1 MKAFEEQKNSNK
13 IVGEKHRALM
23 LASVASMIDQFN
35 MQNIQLLLNAG
46 FEVDVVCNC
55 KEGNTISD
63 ERVQDLI
70 ECLAKKG
77 VKVIHVP
84 IPRKITDVKG
94 ILSSL
99 KTVKKMCNRNKYSLL
114 HCHSPIG
121 SVVARVAAKSS
132 RKKYGTKVVYTAH
145 GFHFYK
151 GAPKQ
156 NWLIFYPIEKVCSF
170 MTDVLITI
178 NKEDYRF
185 AKKHMNASQ
194 IKYVPGI
201 GVDTGKFF
209 IPDIDV
215 AAKRDTMNLDIDD
228 IIIFSVGEL
237 NQNKNQ
243 EVVIRAIAKLNNPKI
258 HYLIAGK
265 GDQEEYLIHLAKELG
280 VKLHLL
286 GYRTDI
292 IELLNVA
299 DIFAFPSFREGLS
312 VALMEAMAAG
322 LPCVVSKIRGNV
334 DLIVEGKGG
343 FLCEP
348 DDVEEFS
355 TKLNELCENEKRNL
369 FGLYNRNIIK
379 KFDEI
384 EVMKMMKQ
392 VYR

>member
-228 IIIFSVGEL
+228 IIIFFC
-237 NQNKNQ
+237 
-243 EVVIRAIAKLNNPKI
+243 R
-258 HYLIAGK
+258 
-265 GDQEEYLIHLAKELG
+265 
-280 VKLHLL
+280 
-286 GYRTDI
+286 R
-292 IELLNVA
+292 
-299 DIFAFPSFREGLS
+299 
-312 VALMEAMAAG
+312 
-322 LPCVVSKIRGNV
+322 
-334 DLIVEGKGG
+334 VES
-343 FLCEP
+343 E
-348 DDVEEFS
+348 
-355 TKLNELCENEKRNL
+355 
-369 FGLYNRNIIK
+369 
-379 KFDEI
+379 
-384 EVMKMMKQ
+384 
-392 VYR
+392 